1 MLNKLHYFKNGRMGC
16 LSQARETVGQGFL
29 EYARAQGM
37 PVRLEPVLG
46 GTLGITFLCQGLGE
60 DPRFLK
66 SHLPGQVFRNTLQKE
81 AALLRAANGESL
93 LLREHKV
100 RLQGEPQLY
109 LEMDV
114 LSESVPLTPEEMGEQ
129 LLRLQRRLQNV
140 SGPEGMATLEDLCR
154 AAQTECLVLREA
166 GFFSPRV
173 CSRCLDLLEELDD
186 GRETLPSCVCHGDLS
201 DKNIMRNQRGD
212 LVVIDWED
220 AFWGCPGY
228 DYLYWLTFF
237 NHRKYYSRQAFAV
250 KDLSSRQSRAIV
262 TMILILK
269 SAISFYNGD
278 YRSHRT
284 SMEDRLLE
292 IWKVW
297 EDAE

>member
-93 LLREHKV
+93 L
-100 RLQGEPQLY
+100 
-109 LEMDV
+109 
-114 LSESVPLTPEEMGEQ
+114 
-129 LLRLQRRLQNV
+129 
-140 SGPEGMATLEDLCR
+140 
-154 AAQTECLVLREA
+154 LREA

-278 YRSHRT
+278 YRSHRM